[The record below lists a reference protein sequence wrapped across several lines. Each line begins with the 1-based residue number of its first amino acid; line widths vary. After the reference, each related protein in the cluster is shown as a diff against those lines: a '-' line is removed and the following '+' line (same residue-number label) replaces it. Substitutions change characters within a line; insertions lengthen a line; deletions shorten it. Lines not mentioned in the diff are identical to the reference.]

1 MKPGTLSQPKTM
13 RVVKKLLTILLMCAV
28 PLYGYAALVEQCRCE
43 PPAVD
48 TTMSAMPCHGAHA
61 AHHPAPAKPA
71 HCKFG
76 EKCPAGGGLNLTA
89 VPWAAP
95 VLPASPQL
103 FPAPVATIPIAIASA
118 VWRPPRS

>member
-1 MKPGTLSQPKTM
+1 MKCMSSELSTTM
-13 RVVKKLLTILLMCAV
+13 RVLRKLLMILLIGAV

-43 PPAVD
+43 PPAVE
-48 TTMSAMPCHGAHA
+48 TTMSAMPCHGKHA
-61 AHHPAPAKPA
+61 DRPSTPAKPA

-76 EKCPAGGGLNLTA
+76 EKCPAGGGLNQTA
-89 VPWAAP
+89 VLWTAP

-103 FPAPVATIPIAIASA
+103 FPAPVATIPVVVTSI